1 MIMRKC
7 YLLRRLLQKSYGYPV
22 GATKLIP
29 GYCPET
35 PRRTRRQPLRQSRV
49 PRGGIGPCVTS
60 ARGCQFHR
68 ARSWSGRLV
77 SPDIPA
83 QGRRC
88 DMHGSCI

>member
-7 YLLRRLLQKSYGYPV
+7 YLLRRLLQNSYGYPV

-60 ARGCQFHR
+60 ARGCQFR
-68 ARSWSGRLV
+68 VRM
-77 SPDIPA
+77 IPA
-83 QGRRC
+83 AIG
-88 DMHGSCI
+88 HGPGVGG